1 MGKLYFQARQDGVYR
16 LWEIVGTIPS
26 NQGGTDQPVEVQS
39 YLLDFANQTL
49 FKSPKTR
56 GMFMHTL
63 DDMGVEVD
71 EDVMRGLVIG
81 IFKKVG

>member
-26 NQGGTDQPVEVQS
+26 NQGGTNQPVEVQN

-56 GMFMHTL
+56 GMYL
-63 DDMGVEVD
+63 DALDRLGVEVD
-71 EDVMRGLVIG
+71 SDIAQGIVIG